1 MVVIS
6 TRGLTTVVLMPRKKY
21 KTANTTTPI
30 LTILA
35 DNEGRKNINT
45 MQIGMNRTLNGCEKT
60 AKARKQ
66 NCAAFAQ
73 LDLGRGDNINN
84 SDIKKIFQIENVRLV
99 IIA

>member
-1 MVVIS
+1 
-6 TRGLTTVVLMPRKKY
+6 MPRKKY

-35 DNEGRKNINT
+35 DNEGRKNIST
-45 MQIGMNRTLNGCEKT
+45 IQIGMNRTLYGCEKT

-66 NCAAFAQ
+66 NCADLAK
-73 LDLGRGDNINN
+73 LDFGSGDNINN

-99 IIA
+99 MIA